1 MVYNPGG
8 QLGKSVQ
15 GGGQRPA
22 KQPGGPFL
30 GKGAKSGKSKRR
42 PEKESKTTP
51 RIKSDNATSRRCI
64 GSVIRRQLAG
74 SAIFRCEDGER
85 AQR

>member
-8 QLGKSVQ
+8 QLGKSVL

-30 GKGAKSGKSKRR
+30 GKGARSGKSGTPAGKGKQDTPKKQKR
-42 PEKESKTTP
+42 
-51 RIKSDNATSRRCI
+51 
-64 GSVIRRQLAG
+64 
-74 SAIFRCEDGER
+74 
-85 AQR
+85 

>member
-30 GKGAKSGKSKRR
+30 GKGATSGKFNTRNPQPGGAK
-42 PEKESKTTP
+42 PGQIGTLGGKGKQNTP
-51 RIKSDNATSRRCI
+51 RNPKR
-64 GSVIRRQLAG
+64 
-74 SAIFRCEDGER
+74 
-85 AQR
+85 

>member
-30 GKGAKSGKSKRR
+30 GKGAKSR
-42 PEKESKTTP
+42 
-51 RIKSDNATSRRCI
+51 KSDTP
-64 GSVIRRQLAG
+64 AG
-74 SAIFRCEDGER
+74 KGKKDNTKNQKR
-85 AQR
+85 

>member
-22 KQPGGPFL
+22 KEPNGPFL
-30 GKGAKSGKSKRR
+30 GKGATSRKTSPDNSNPDNPPFGSNNSRQTGAESESGKKDARKRR
-42 PEKESKTTP
+42 
-51 RIKSDNATSRRCI
+51 I
-64 GSVIRRQLAG
+64 
-74 SAIFRCEDGER
+74 
-85 AQR
+85 